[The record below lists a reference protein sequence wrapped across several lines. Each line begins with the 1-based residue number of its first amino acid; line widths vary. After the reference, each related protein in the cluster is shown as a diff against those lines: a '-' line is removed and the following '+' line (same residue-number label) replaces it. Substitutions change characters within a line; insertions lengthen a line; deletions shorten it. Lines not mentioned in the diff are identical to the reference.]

1 MSLQLASSMGNSSA
15 VVIFTSSHGKFKFE
29 SGGVYVIPTSR
40 SFC

>member
-1 MSLQLASSMGNSSA
+1 MSLQLASSVENSGV
-15 VVIFTSSHGKFKFE
+15 VVIFTFNHGKFKFE